1 MNQTDRQRGILQSA
15 EGRRM
20 LSYVSPIYGDAS
32 VALWL
37 FEAMGR
43 EFDRLADFAG
53 EYRAQLVPQTA
64 TWGLD
69 YWEREYGITR
79 DDTLGIEKR
88 RARVLNAIA
97 SRTPI
102 NPAAL
107 ARIASAAAANAE
119 VEIEENT
126 GKNKFTLW
134 VSALPFAVEQ
144 AKIEAAVDEAKPA
157 HLIYEVKYVRY
168 GSEELHSGGI
178 LQSTRNLTIRQV

>member
-1 MNQTDRQRGILQSA
+1 MNQTETKRRILQSP
-15 EGRRM
+15 EGQRM
-20 LSYVSPIYGDAS
+20 LSYVSPIYGEAV

-43 EFDRLADFAG
+43 EFDRLAAFAE
-53 EYRAQLVPQTA
+53 EYRVQLVPQTA

-69 YWEREYGITR
+69 YWEQEYGIAR

-88 RARVLNAIA
+88 RTRVLNAMA
-97 SRTPI
+97 NRTPM

-107 ARIASAAAANAE
+107 ARIASAASANAE

-134 VSALPFAVEQ
+134 VSALPSSVEK
-144 AKIEAAVDEAKPA
+144 AKIEAAMDEAKPA
-157 HLIYEVKYVRY
+157 HLMYDVKYVRY
-168 GSEELHSGGI
+168 GSGELHCGGI
-178 LQSTRNLTIRQV
+178 LQTKRNLTIRQV